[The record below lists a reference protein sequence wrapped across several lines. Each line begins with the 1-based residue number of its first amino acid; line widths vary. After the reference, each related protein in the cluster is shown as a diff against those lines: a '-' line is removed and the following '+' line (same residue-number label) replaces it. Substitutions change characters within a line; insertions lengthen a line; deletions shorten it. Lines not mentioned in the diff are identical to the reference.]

1 MSTIASGN
9 RVQKHSWTTVSYS
22 CFIREGVET
31 VRWGCPRFEWDADE
45 AVLESHDKADCS
57 HVYDVLLQSVNS
69 VSVKFTLI
77 FHPGDMTSFMQM
89 DLLSSSSSDSS
100 TFSYLWLET
109 NSHNWGRLSKI
120 TSFSVSFKAAQVK
133 LQFKS
138 PQLNRIHFFTFA
150 ATWSHKLCFQLWL
163 IHNKT

>member
-1 MSTIASGN
+1 MNYWIMWGTAVLSERGWK
-9 RVQKHSWTTVSYS
+9 QWG
-22 CFIREGVET
+22 EGVQGLNET
-31 VRWGCPRFEWDADE
+31 LMRQWWRAMIKQTAAMCTMF
-45 AVLESHDKADCS
+45 S
-57 HVYDVLLQSVNS
+57 LQSVNS

-77 FHPGDMTSFMQM
+77 FHPGDMTSFLQM

-138 PQLNRIHFFTFA
+138 PQLTRIHFFTFA
-150 ATWSHKLCFQLWL
+150 APSSHKSCFQPWL
-163 IHNKT
+163 HNS